1 MLEGI
6 APILFTP
13 FDENGAIDVDGL
25 RRVTR
30 FEVDGGVHAIGINGF
45 ASEAYKMTDD
55 ERRQT
60 VEIVASELAGALPL
74 IIGLAPNSLETAVQQ
89 ARQFARFQP
98 AALMTLPP
106 PTMDNGERALVEFY
120 IEFSNAIDLPII
132 LQQAPHIPQY
142 RHTEL
147 PAEALADIADRAPG
161 VLYYKLEG
169 PGSAAK
175 MRALKPLLPANRK
188 MFGGGGGIT
197 VLAELR
203 NGAAGLI
210 PGVGFNEIFLA
221 AWDKWKSGET
231 ASAEAIIKGGAALT
245 KAVSGKG
252 HEYSLH
258 MRKHLM
264 KRCGAIGSA
273 YVRRPTLVFDEYDLT
288 EFFAIVDELD
298 LRVSRTL
305 TPKPPLRPPV
315 STRRIKGEGA

>member
-6 APILFTP
+6 IPILFTP
-13 FDENGAIDVDGL
+13 FADNGDIDAGSL
-25 RRVTR
+25 RRILR
-30 FEVDGGVHAIGINGF
+30 FEVNGGVHAIGINGF
-45 ASEAYKMTDD
+45 ASEAYKMTDA
-55 ERRQT
+55 ERCQT

-74 IIGLAPNSLETAVQQ
+74 IIGLAPNSSAAAIQQ
-89 ARQFARFQP
+89 ARQFAAYQP

-120 IEFSNAIDLPII
+120 VELGNASDIPII

-147 PAEALADIADRAPG
+147 PAEALAEIAERAPN

-175 MRALKPLLPANRK
+175 MRELQPLLPEGRK

-197 VLAELR
+197 VLEELR

-210 PGVGFNEIFLA
+210 PGVGFNEIFLS
-221 AWDKWKSGET
+221 AWDRWKRGET
-231 ASAEAIIKGGAALT
+231 EAAEAIIVKGAPLT

-258 MRKHLM
+258 IRKQLM
-264 KRCGAIGSA
+264 KRQGSIASA
-273 YVRRPTLVFDEYDLT
+273 YVRRPTINFDECELPA
-288 EFFAIVDELD
+288 FFAIVDALD
-298 LRVSRTL
+298 LRVA
-305 TPKPPLRPPV
+305 
-315 STRRIKGEGA
+315 IKN

>member
-13 FDENGAIDVDGL
+13 FDEGGDIDAGGL
-25 RRVTR
+25 RAILR

-45 ASEAYKMTDD
+45 ASEAYKMSDD
-55 ERRQT
+55 ERRRS
-60 VEIVASELAGALPL
+60 VEIVAGELAGALPL
-74 IIGLAPNSLETAVQQ
+74 IIGIAPNSTEAAIQQ
-89 ARQFARFQP
+89 ARRFAAYQP

-106 PTMDNGERALVEFY
+106 PTMDNGEPALVEFY
-120 IEFSNAIDLPII
+120 IDFATATDRPII

-147 PAEALADIADRAPG
+147 TAEALAEIAERAPN

-175 MRALKPLLPANRK
+175 MRELKPLLPEDRK

-197 VLAELR
+197 VLEELR

-210 PGVGFNEIFLA
+210 PGVGFNEVFLA
-221 AWDKWKSGET
+221 AWDEWKRGD
-231 ASAEAIIKGGAALT
+231 AEAAEATIRKGAPLT
-245 KAVSGKG
+245 QAVSGKG

-264 KRCGAIGSA
+264 KRYGAIGSA
-273 YVRRPTLVFDEYDLT
+273 TVRKPTVAFDECDLPA
-288 EFFAIVDELD
+288 FFAIVDALD
-298 LRVSRTL
+298 LRVA
-305 TPKPPLRPPV
+305 
-315 STRRIKGEGA
+315 INY

>member
-13 FDENGAIDVDGL
+13 FDDKGDIDAASL
-25 RRVTR
+25 RKLVR
-30 FEVDGGVHAIGINGF
+30 FEVDGGVQAIGINGF

-60 VEIVASELAGALPL
+60 VDIVASELAGALPL
-74 IIGLAPNSLETAVQQ
+74 VIGSAPNSSEAALQQ
-89 ARQFARFQP
+89 ARQLAPYQP

-106 PTMDNGERALVEFY
+106 PTMDNGAGALVDFY
-120 IEFSNAIDLPII
+120 IELGNAAEVPII
-132 LQQAPHIPQY
+132 IQQAPHIPQY

-147 PAEALADIADRAPG
+147 PAEALAQIAERAPN

-175 MRALKPLLPANRK
+175 MAELKPLLPEDRK

-197 VLAELR
+197 VLEELR

-210 PGVGFNEIFLA
+210 PGVGFNEVFLA
-221 AWDKWKSGET
+221 AWNKWKRGET
-231 ASAEAIIKGGAALT
+231 EAAEAIIMKGAPLT
-245 KAVSGKG
+245 KAVSGRG

-258 MRKHLM
+258 MRKQLM
-264 KRCGAIGSA
+264 KRHGTISSA
-273 YVRRPTLVFDEYDLT
+273 RVRRPTVAFDECDLPA
-288 EFFAIVDELD
+288 FFAIVDALD
-298 LRVSRTL
+298 LRVA
-305 TPKPPLRPPV
+305 
-315 STRRIKGEGA
+315 INI

>member
-6 APILFTP
+6 IPILFTP
-13 FDENGAIDVDGL
+13 FADNGEIDAGSL
-25 RRVTR
+25 RRILR

-45 ASEAYKMTDD
+45 ASEAYKMTDA
-55 ERRQT
+55 ERCQT

-74 IIGLAPNSLETAVQQ
+74 IIGLAPNSSEAAIQQ
-89 ARQFARFQP
+89 ARQFAAYQP

-106 PTMDNGERALVEFY
+106 PTMDNGPRALVEFY
-120 IEFSNAIDLPII
+120 VELGNASDIPII

-147 PAEALADIADRAPG
+147 PAEALAEIAERAPN

-175 MRALKPLLPANRK
+175 MRELQPLLPEGRK

-197 VLAELR
+197 VLEELR

-210 PGVGFNEIFLA
+210 PGVGFNEIFLT
-221 AWDKWKSGET
+221 AWDRWERGET
-231 ASAEAIIKGGAALT
+231 EAAEAIIVKGAPLT
-245 KAVSGKG
+245 KAVSGRG

-258 MRKHLM
+258 MRKQLM
-264 KRCGAIGSA
+264 KRYGAIDSA
-273 YVRRPTLVFDEYDLT
+273 TVRRPTINFDECELPA
-288 EFFAIVDELD
+288 FFAIVDALD
-298 LRVSRTL
+298 LRVA
-305 TPKPPLRPPV
+305 
-315 STRRIKGEGA
+315 IKN

>member
-6 APILFTP
+6 IPILFTP
-13 FDENGAIDVDGL
+13 FADNGEIDAGSL
-25 RRVTR
+25 RRILR

-45 ASEAYKMTDD
+45 ASEAYKMTDA
-55 ERRQT
+55 ERCQT

-74 IIGLAPNSLETAVQQ
+74 IIGLAPNSSEAAIQQ
-89 ARQFARFQP
+89 ARQFAAYRP

-106 PTMDNGERALVEFY
+106 PTMDNGPRALVEFY
-120 IEFSNAIDLPII
+120 VELGNASDIPII

-147 PAEALADIADRAPG
+147 PAEALAEIAERAPN

-175 MRALKPLLPANRK
+175 MRELQPLLPEGRK

-197 VLAELR
+197 VLEELR

-210 PGVGFNEIFLA
+210 PGVGFNEIFLS
-221 AWDKWKSGET
+221 AWDRWKRGET
-231 ASAEAIIKGGAALT
+231 EAAEAIILKGAPLT

-258 MRKHLM
+258 MRKQLM
-264 KRCGAIGSA
+264 KRYGAIESA
-273 YVRRPTLVFDEYDLT
+273 SARRPTINFDKCELPA
-288 EFFAIVDELD
+288 FFAIVDALD
-298 LRVSRTL
+298 LRVA
-305 TPKPPLRPPV
+305 
-315 STRRIKGEGA
+315 IKN

>member
-6 APILFTP
+6 IPILFTP
-13 FDENGAIDVDGL
+13 FDEGGNIDGDSL
-25 RRVTR
+25 RRILR

-60 VEIVASELAGALPL
+60 VAIVASELAGALPL
-74 IIGLAPNSLETAVQQ
+74 IIGIAPNSAEAAIEQ
-89 ARQFARFQP
+89 ARQFAAYEP

-106 PTMDNGERALVEFY
+106 PTMDNGAGALVEFY
-120 IEFSNAIDLPII
+120 VEFAKATHLPII

-142 RHTEL
+142 HHTEL
-147 PAEALADIADRAPG
+147 QAEALAEIAERAPN

-175 MRALKPLLPANRK
+175 MRELQPLLPADRK

-197 VLAELR
+197 VLEELR

-221 AWDKWKSGET
+221 AWDEWKRGET
-231 ASAEAIIKGGAALT
+231 DAAAATIVKGAPLT

-264 KRCGAIGSA
+264 KRHGAIRSA
-273 YVRRPTLVFDEYDLT
+273 TVRKPTIDFAECDLPA
-288 EFFAIVDELD
+288 FFAIVDELD
-298 LRVSRTL
+298 LRVSQTL
-305 TPKPPLRPPV
+305 TPKPPLP
-315 STRRIKGEGA
+315 